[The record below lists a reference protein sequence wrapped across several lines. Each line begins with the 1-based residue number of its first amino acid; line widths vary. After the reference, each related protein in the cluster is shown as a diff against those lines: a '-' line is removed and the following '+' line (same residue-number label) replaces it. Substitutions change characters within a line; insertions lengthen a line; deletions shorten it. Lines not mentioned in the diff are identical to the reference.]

1 MSLLLPV
8 GVVSSK
14 GHDDDEDDEGDDK
27 LAAWKINAI
36 NERVDQC
43 EKRKLFQQK
52 EELMLDNLKLTADD
66 IPMPLLQDT
75 ALGKTLYTLT
85 LCGNPLQTIPD
96 RLVQCLPEL
105 RVLDLQQCDLQTLPE
120 HWNLP
125 RLTTLDLSH
134 NLLTGFPDEVC
145 ILSATMAGKCN
156 AIHTILTQTLSS
168 VRRMI
173 DGDRM
178 CYGVFPSCGR

>member
-14 GHDDDEDDEGDDK
+14 GHDDDEDDEDDEGDDK

-36 NERVDQC
+36 HERVDQC

-66 IPMPLLQDT
+66 IPMPLLDDT
-75 ALGKTLYTLT
+75 ILGITLYTLT

-134 NLLTGFPDEVC
+134 NLLTSFPDEVC
-145 ILSATMAGKCN
+145 ICLLLWPAYAM
-156 AIHTILTQTLSS
+156 LYTLSS
-168 VRRMI
+168 HRFCRLSV
-173 DGDRM
+173 G
-178 CYGVFPSCGR
+178 